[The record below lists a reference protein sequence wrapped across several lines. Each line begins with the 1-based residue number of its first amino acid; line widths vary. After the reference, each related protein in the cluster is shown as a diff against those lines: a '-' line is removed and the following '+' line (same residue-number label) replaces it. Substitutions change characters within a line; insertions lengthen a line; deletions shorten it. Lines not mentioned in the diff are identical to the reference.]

1 MGKLMEIIEKS
12 PDFKNGSCYFRF
24 LDTNFSQLTRKLGS
38 NPEANFKTAKIGD
51 MLSKE
56 LLVSLNQE
64 QLLLKDKVILW
75 QNAYNNW
82 IDSIKSKVTTAEHF
96 EYTFSSVVDYS
107 NKYIPGTTLTDYY
120 LLTEFINA
128 EKELYEFGHYW
139 GKNHML
145 DLLVKIKEWSKNKDY
160 GSCVGEIYCQY
171 EIRNGENYNW
181 YLKTNTHDLKVK
193 LEHEGGR
200 VDFCD
205 LTVSDVSK
213 IPVGETAT
221 VIARCD
227 WDYYDYGSMWA
238 ECIMK
243 ITRQP
248 FGVEKDD
255 GQIIYSAE
263 GTGNRIDIYE
273 GDGRWRYVYAF
284 DNIRKPITI
293 ISRSGN
299 GSPHFDIDNPTLLD
313 MKARILL

>member
-1 MGKLMEIIEKS
+1 MAKLMEVIEKN
-12 PDFKNGSCYFRF
+12 PNFKTGTTSLKL
-24 LDTNFSQLTRKLGS
+24 LDTTFTQLTRKIGS
-38 NPEANFKTAKIGD
+38 NPEANFKTVKSGD
-51 MLSKE
+51 ILSKE
-56 LLVSLNQE
+56 ILTSLNQE
-64 QLLLKDKVILW
+64 QLLLKDKLILW
-75 QNAYNNW
+75 QNTYNNW
-82 IDSIKSKVTTAEHF
+82 IDSIKNKITTAEHF
-96 EYTFSSVVDYS
+96 DYIFSSLIDYS
-107 NKYIPGTTLTDYY
+107 SKYIPGTTLADYY

-145 DLLVKIKEWSKNKDY
+145 DLLSKMKEWSKNKNY

-205 LTVSDVSK
+205 LTVSDVNK

-227 WDYYDYGSMWA
+227 WRYYDYGSMWA
-238 ECIMK
+238 ECIMR

-248 FGVEKDD
+248 LGVEKDD
-255 GQIIYSAE
+255 GKIIYSAE
-263 GTGNRIDIYE
+263 GTGNSVGIHQ
-273 GDGRWRYVYAF
+273 GDGRWDHVSAF
-284 DNIRKPITI
+284 DHIRKPINI
-293 ISRSGN
+293 ISRSGI
-299 GSPHFDIDNPTLLD
+299 GSPHFDIENPSLLD
-313 MKARILL
+313 MKARVLL